1 MATPARLGALVCG
14 VTLALALSACGGE
27 DSSNASDSGTPP
39 AAALSASEISQE
51 HNDADVQFTQQMIP
65 HHRQATVMAELA
77 GDRAESEQVKTLAEE
92 IIAAQQPE
100 IDTMNA
106 MLEKWGEAMSG
117 DGSMG
122 GMGMGEGGM
131 ETGGM
136 NGMMTPQQMTELEN
150 ASGGE
155 FDRLFLQMMIAHHEG
170 AVEMARAEQADGQN
184 PQAIELAERIDSSQT
199 DEIERMR
206 GLLST
211 S

>member
-1 MATPARLGALVCG
+1 MTTPARLGALVCG
-14 VTLALALSACGGE
+14 VTLALALSACG
-27 DSSNASDSGTPP
+27 TPP
-39 AAALSASEISQE
+39 AASLAVSEINQE
-51 HNDADVQFTQQMIP
+51 YNNADVQFARPMIP

-77 GDRAESEQVKTLAEE
+77 ADRAESEEVKALAEE

-106 MLEKWGEAMSG
+106 MLEKWGR
-117 DGSMG
+117 

-131 ETGGM
+131 MGGM

-155 FDRLFLQMMIAHHEG
+155 FDRLFLRMMIAHHEG

-184 PQAIELAERIDSSQT
+184 PQAIELAKQIESTQT
-199 DEIERMR
+199 DEIERMQDM
-206 GLLST
+206 LST

>member
-51 HNDADVQFTQQMIP
+51 NNDADVQFTQQMIP

-106 MLEKWGEAMSG
+106 MLEKWGEVMSG

>member
-106 MLEKWGEAMSG
+106 MLEKWGEVMSG

-122 GMGMGEGGM
+122 GIGMGEGGM